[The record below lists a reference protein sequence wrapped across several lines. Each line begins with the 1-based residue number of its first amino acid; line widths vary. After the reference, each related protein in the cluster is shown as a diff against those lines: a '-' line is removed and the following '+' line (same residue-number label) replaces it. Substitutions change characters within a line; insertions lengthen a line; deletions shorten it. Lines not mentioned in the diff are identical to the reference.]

1 MNSLFAFLHHIA
13 AFTLVAALAME
24 LALIRETL
32 STSIARKLQRA
43 DLIFGLS
50 AAAVL
55 VIGLLRVVYFGKGV
69 TYYLSNVPFMAK
81 LTLFIIIGVLSIYP
95 TREFLSWRHTLKA
108 GRIPYVAP
116 DKLRKLRVT
125 IYLELAA
132 LPALILC
139 AALMA
144 RGVGSL

>member
-13 AFTLVAALAME
+13 AFTLVAALAIE

-43 DLIFGLS
+43 DLIFGMS

-55 VIGLLRVVYFGKGV
+55 VIGLLRVFYFGKGAS
-69 TYYLSNVPFMAK
+69 YYLNSVPFMAK
-81 LTLFIIIGVLSIYP
+81 LTLFVIIGILSIFP
-95 TREFLSWRHTLKA
+95 TREFLSWKHTLQA
-108 GRIPYVAP
+108 GRAPYVAP
-116 DKLRKLRVT
+116 DKLRKIRVT

-144 RGVGSL
+144 RGIGTL